1 MELVLLFHLRTLRWC
16 VKDLP
21 ARRYPVL
28 ALYGNLE
35 PAATPAQVNDLLA
48 RASFAQYYVC
58 KSKTVFDSG
67 FHALDSRFHALDSGF
82 LILDPSLSQRN

>member
-21 ARRYPVL
+21 ARRYPVS
-28 ALYGNLE
+28 ALYVDLE

-48 RASFAQYYVC
+48 RASFAQY
-58 KSKTVFDSG
+58 
-67 FHALDSRFHALDSGF
+67 
-82 LILDPSLSQRN
+82 